1 MKETDYSTLDYMG
14 FEYQL
19 QLVKCMI
26 EGTVVY
32 ITNKNMLNETLFTN
46 EYLKRIVK
54 WVMAYYDKYKKIP
67 SYDDIKE
74 WSKAK
79 ISDGIRLQHMMDIID
94 VIQGTEVDFIKF
106 KKDGIAKLKLFH
118 LQYIVKYIQD
128 EIDDSMSDCNF
139 LGNDCYVRSIEKLL
153 QIYFNEISDDKMTLD
168 KNYFFRITNYM
179 EKLKAENDYLKLRL
193 DGGGEEKNTGGTN
206 IDILNQIATI
216 ANENIKKSKKQI
228 RTKR

>member
-46 EYLKRIVK
+46 EYLKLIVK

-67 SYDDIKE
+67 TYDDIID
-74 WSKAK
+74 WSIKKLSDDRLKGMLAI
-79 ISDGIRLQHMMDIID
+79 IS
-94 VIQGTEVDFIKF
+94 VIQGIEVDFIKF
-106 KKDGIAKLKLFH
+106 RKEGIAKLKLFH

-139 LGNDCYVRSIEKLL
+139 LGNDFYVRSIEKTL
-153 QIYFNEISDDKMTLD
+153 QTYFNEISDDKMTLD

-193 DGGGEEKNTGGTN
+193 DGGREEKNTGGTN
-206 IDILNQIATI
+206 IDILYKIATI

>member
-46 EYLKRIVK
+46 EYLKLIVK

-67 SYDDIKE
+67 TYDDIID
-74 WSKAK
+74 WSIKKLSDDRLKGMLAI
-79 ISDGIRLQHMMDIID
+79 IS
-94 VIQGTEVDFIKF
+94 VIQGIEVDFIKF
-106 KKDGIAKLKLFH
+106 RKDGIAKLKLFH

-139 LGNDCYVRSIEKLL
+139 LGNDFYVRSIEKTL
-153 QIYFNEISDDKMTLD
+153 QTYFNEISDDKMTLD
-168 KNYFFRITNYM
+168 KNYFFQITNYT

-206 IDILNQIATI
+206 IDILYKIATI

>member
-26 EGTVVY
+26 EDTVVY

-67 SYDDIKE
+67 TYDDIID
-74 WSKAK
+74 WSIKKLSDDRLKGMLAI
-79 ISDGIRLQHMMDIID
+79 IS
-94 VIQGTEVDFIKF
+94 VIQGIEVDFRKF
-106 KKDGIAKLKLFH
+106 RKDGIAKLKLFH
-118 LQYIVKYIQD
+118 LQYIVKIIQHD
-128 EIDDSMSDCNF
+128 IDDSMSGYDI
-139 LGNDCYVRSIEKLL
+139 LGNDFYVRHIEKLL

-168 KNYFFRITNYM
+168 KNYFFLITNYT
-179 EKLKAENDYLKLRL
+179 EKLKAENDYLRLRL
-193 DGGGEEKNTGGTN
+193 DGGREEKNTGGTN
-206 IDILNQIATI
+206 IDILYKIATI
-216 ANENIKKSKKQI
+216 ANENIKKTKKQ
-228 RTKR
+228 KR